1 MGTPSVSLSLPFLP
15 QKEEVDAFQTTSL
28 GTMHVHR
35 QLKAQTNA
43 KLHSLSHQFFAVLA
57 PLPEVDPFGLAARPK
72 PDRSQTKTPYFQSPE
87 TPIEPPAEPHPLA
100 MRWLKFTLE
109 KRTDLASV
117 VLEPF
122 RQAFAKGPPLSEY
135 FGHEENALGLG
146 VARIGAATIEGT
158 FGAITNFLKAG
169 VNNGQRFC
177 ILHPTLEQHCDAIA
191 SRVITTAQAGLGIV
205 KAVGEI
211 TRATALIDRGIQGY
225 WEKIDRAAANSSLP
239 PALIIQAGKDIGVLG
254 TVIAPLAVGKAIPP
268 LYRSLMSAS
277 QIAKK
282 KPPIPTLPNAP
293 TSDTSVLMSVR
304 DQAKKKSAIAW
315 NQYQASLEIE
325 QNLVNYNIGV
335 ELIVAGINPGD
346 GCHLYSI
353 THPGVSACH
362 DTIGYAC
369 VGSGAPHALYSLIAS
384 EYTKDKLVG
393 QVEAYVD
400 DAKKKSEVAP
410 GVGTETE
417 KIILPPATIEAV
429 PEVMHTAVPVLD
441 NPQPPV

>member
-1 MGTPSVSLSLPFLP
+1 MGTPSVSLSLPFLL

-109 KRTDLASV
+109 KRPDLASV

-191 SRVITTAQAGLGIV
+191 SRVITTAQTGLG
-205 KAVGEI
+205 
-211 TRATALIDRGIQGY
+211 
-225 WEKIDRAAANSSLP
+225 NF
-239 PALIIQAGKDIGVLG
+239 
-254 TVIAPLAVGKAIPP
+254 
-268 LYRSLMSAS
+268 
-277 QIAKK
+277 
-282 KPPIPTLPNAP
+282 
-293 TSDTSVLMSVR
+293 
-304 DQAKKKSAIAW
+304 
-315 NQYQASLEIE
+315 
-325 QNLVNYNIGV
+325 
-335 ELIVAGINPGD
+335 
-346 GCHLYSI
+346 
-353 THPGVSACH
+353 
-362 DTIGYAC
+362 
-369 VGSGAPHALYSLIAS
+369 
-384 EYTKDKLVG
+384 
-393 QVEAYVD
+393 
-400 DAKKKSEVAP
+400 
-410 GVGTETE
+410 
-417 KIILPPATIEAV
+417 
-429 PEVMHTAVPVLD
+429 
-441 NPQPPV
+441 